1 MKLSIA
7 AFLLST
13 VYGQQQ
19 ECMYKG
25 GPDGEYM
32 LNLTSV
38 SGYRLEH
45 ETPQHFYYY
54 TPCRNG
60 EQCPQGNANFYGN
73 AVQFQPGSNQCE
85 HYLSVDHHDRPEY
98 FFGTAAWIFR
108 YEDGEICDATQQPRR
123 TNVYMLCDEFMSGG
137 AYLYDAEEPQK
148 CNYALSVRTPLACV
162 PENSHH
168 AKCQWKYTDS
178 NGDAYRLDLSSLKG
192 SILRGPSSQNGY
204 EQYYS
209 PCENGLHCYQ
219 QTGDGEVMSILE
231 NRVTGTCE
239 HYLSVWQEGR
249 VEPLFH
255 DSSDAKSVHWSF
267 HYFLD
272 EKCSDGTQGEQTI
285 RWYCDSDVGNYSVI
299 NATYDG
305 GCRWEMNVASQY
317 ACPNNQHYTHH
328 EGFDMST
335 LRKGKEWLVDAGKNM
350 MVGKAKKLLERILP

>member
-1 MKLSIA
+1 M
-7 AFLLST
+7 
-13 VYGQQQ
+13 G
-19 ECMYKG
+19 
-25 GPDGEYM
+25 
-32 LNLTSV
+32 NLTSV
-38 SGYRLEH
+38 NGYRLEH

-73 AVQFQPGSNQCE
+73 AVQFQPGANQCQ
-85 HYLSVDHHDRPEY
+85 HYLSVDHHDHPDY

-108 YEDGEICDATQQPRR
+108 YEDGEMCDSTQQPRR

-168 AKCQWKYTDS
+168 AKCQWKY
-178 NGDAYRLDLSSLKG
+178 
-192 SILRGPSSQNGY
+192 
-204 EQYYS
+204 
-209 PCENGLHCYQ
+209 
-219 QTGDGEVMSILE
+219 
-231 NRVTGTCE
+231 
-239 HYLSVWQEGR
+239 
-249 VEPLFH
+249 
-255 DSSDAKSVHWSF
+255 
-267 HYFLD
+267 
-272 EKCSDGTQGEQTI
+272 
-285 RWYCDSDVGNYSVI
+285 
-299 NATYDG
+299 
-305 GCRWEMNVASQY
+305 